1 VITERI
7 WNHPPVTSRTS
18 ISLWS
23 AAGLAVTAV
32 ALAGCGGSSNT
43 DRPAAAV
50 SSAPRA
56 TAGSGAGASN
66 GAGASA
72 GAGSASPLPRATTQS
87 QCQGRPDSSGD
98 ILVRMTTNGQPAAT
112 QQLGGAWSWDTKTST
127 CQTAVDAVI
136 ATASASAGNCTQV
149 AYSASNL
156 GYKLNVS
163 PAPALKKVLASKGP
177 AC

>member
-7 WNHPPVTSRTS
+7 WNHPPVTSRSS

-23 AAGLAVTAV
+23 AAGLAVTAM
-32 ALAGCGGSSNT
+32 ALTGCGGSSNT

-56 TAGSGAGASN
+56 TAAGPGASSGASSGAGA
-66 GAGASA
+66 AST
-72 GAGSASPLPRATTQS
+72 SPRPQATTQS
-87 QCQGRPDSSGD
+87 QCQARPDSSGD

-112 QQLGGAWSWDTKTST
+112 QQLGGAWSWDTKART
-127 CQTAVDAVI
+127 CETAVDAVI
-136 ATASASAGNCTQV
+136 ATASASAGNCIQV
-149 AYSASNL
+149 AYSASNP
-156 GYKLNVS
+156 GYKLTVS

>member
-1 VITERI
+1 MITERI

-50 SSAPRA
+50 SSA
-56 TAGSGAGASN
+56 T
-66 GAGASA
+66 
-72 GAGSASPLPRATTQS
+72 RATTQR
-87 QCQGRPDSSGD
+87 QCQDRPDSSGD

-127 CQTAVDAVI
+127 CETAVDAVI
-136 ATASASAGNCTQV
+136 ATAPANAGNCTQV
-149 AYSASNL
+149 AYAASNP
-156 GYKLNVS
+156 GYKLTVS
-163 PAPALKKVLASKGP
+163 PAPALKKVLTSKGP

>member
-1 VITERI
+1 MITERI

-32 ALAGCGGSSNT
+32 ALAGCGGSSHT

-50 SSAPRA
+50 SSATRA
-56 TAGSGAGASN
+56 TAAGS

-72 GAGSASPLPRATTQS
+72 GAGAASASPLPRATTQS
-87 QCQGRPDSSGD
+87 QCQARPDSSGD

-112 QQLGGAWSWDTKTST
+112 QQMGGAWSWDTKTRT
-127 CQTAVDAVI
+127 CDTAVDAVI
-136 ATASASAGNCTQV
+136 ATASAGAGNCTQV
-149 AYSASNL
+149 AYSASNP
-156 GYKLNVS
+156 GYKLNVT

>member
-50 SSAPRA
+50 SSATRA
-56 TAGSGAGASN
+56 TVAGAGA
-66 GAGASA
+66 AT
-72 GAGSASPLPRATTQS
+72 ASPLPRATTQS
-87 QCQGRPDSSGD
+87 QCQARPDSSGD

-112 QQLGGAWSWDTKTST
+112 QQMGGAWSWNTKTST
-127 CQTAVDAVI
+127 CETAVDAVI
-136 ATASASAGNCTQV
+136 ATAAAGAGNCTQV
-149 AYSASNL
+149 AYSASNP
-156 GYKLNVS
+156 GYKLTVS

>member
-1 VITERI
+1 M
-7 WNHPPVTSRTS
+7 TSRTS

-32 ALAGCGGSSNT
+32 ALAGCAGSSNT

-56 TAGSGAGASN
+56 TAGSGT
-66 GAGASA
+66 GAGA
-72 GAGSASPLPRATTQS
+72 GAGSASPLPRATTQG

-98 ILVRMTTNGQPAAT
+98 ILVRITTNGQPAAT

-136 ATASASAGNCTQV
+136 AAASASAGNCTQV

>member
-1 VITERI
+1 MITERI

-50 SSAPRA
+50 SSATPA
-56 TAGSGAGASN
+56 AAGTGAA
-66 GAGASA
+66 
-72 GAGSASPLPRATTQS
+72 SASPLPRATTQS

-127 CQTAVDAVI
+127 CETAVDAVI

-149 AYSASNL
+149 AYAASNQ
-156 GYKLNVS
+156 GYKLTVS

>member
-50 SSAPRA
+50 SSATRA
-56 TAGSGAGASN
+56 TVAGAGA
-66 GAGASA
+66 AT
-72 GAGSASPLPRATTQS
+72 ASPLPRATTQS
-87 QCQGRPDSSGD
+87 QCQARPDSSGD

-112 QQLGGAWSWDTKTST
+112 QQMGGAWSWNTKTST
-127 CQTAVDAVI
+127 CETAVDAVI
-136 ATASASAGNCTQV
+136 ATASAGAGNCTQV
-149 AYSASNL
+149 AYSASNP
-156 GYKLNVS
+156 GYKLTVS

>member
-1 VITERI
+1 MITERI

-50 SSAPRA
+50 SSA
-56 TAGSGAGASN
+56 T
-66 GAGASA
+66 
-72 GAGSASPLPRATTQS
+72 RATTQS

-112 QQLGGAWSWDTKTST
+112 QQLGGAWSWDTKTNT
-127 CQTAVDAVI
+127 CETAVDAVI
-136 ATASASAGNCTQV
+136 ATAPANAGNCTQV
-149 AYSASNL
+149 AYAASNP
-156 GYKLNVS
+156 GYKLTVS

>member
-23 AAGLAVTAV
+23 AAGLAVTAL

-50 SSAPRA
+50 SSATRA
-56 TAGSGAGASN
+56 A

-72 GAGSASPLPRATTQS
+72 GAGAASASPLPRATTQS

-127 CQTAVDAVI
+127 CETAVDAVI

-149 AYSASNL
+149 AYSASNP
-156 GYKLNVS
+156 GYKLTVS

>member
-1 VITERI
+1 MITERI

-43 DRPAAAV
+43 DRTAAAV
-50 SSAPRA
+50 SSA
-56 TAGSGAGASN
+56 T
-66 GAGASA
+66 
-72 GAGSASPLPRATTQS
+72 RATTQR
-87 QCQGRPDSSGD
+87 QCQDRPDSSGD

-112 QQLGGAWSWDTKTST
+112 QQMGGAWSWNTKTST
-127 CQTAVDAVI
+127 CETAVDAVI
-136 ATASASAGNCTQV
+136 ATAPANAGNCTQV
-149 AYSASNL
+149 AYAASNP
-156 GYKLNVS
+156 GYKLTVS

>member
-7 WNHPPVTSRTS
+7 WNHPPVTSRAS

-56 TAGSGAGASN
+56 TAAGSGAGAAT
-66 GAGASA
+66 GAAA

-98 ILVRMTTNGQPAAT
+98 ILVRITTNGQPAAT
-112 QQLGGAWSWDTKTST
+112 QQMGGAWSWNTKTST

-149 AYSASNL
+149 AYSASNP
-156 GYKLNVS
+156 GYKLTVT

>member
-32 ALAGCGGSSNT
+32 ALAGCGGSSHT
-43 DRPAAAV
+43 DRPAAEV
-50 SSAPRA
+50 SSATRA
-56 TAGSGAGASN
+56 TAAGS

-72 GAGSASPLPRATTQS
+72 GAGAASASPLPRATTQS
-87 QCQGRPDSSGD
+87 QCQARPDSSGD

-112 QQLGGAWSWDTKTST
+112 QQMGGAWSWNAKTST
-127 CQTAVDAVI
+127 CETAVDAVI
-136 ATASASAGNCTQV
+136 ATASASTGNCTQV
-149 AYSASNL
+149 AYSASNP
-156 GYKLNVS
+156 GYKLTVS

>member
-1 VITERI
+1 MITERI

-50 SSAPRA
+50 S
-56 TAGSGAGASN
+56 
-66 GAGASA
+66 
-72 GAGSASPLPRATTQS
+72 SASPLPRATTQS

-127 CQTAVDAVI
+127 CETPVDAVI
-136 ATASASAGNCTQV
+136 ATASANAGNCTQV
-149 AYSASNL
+149 AYAASNP
-156 GYKLNVS
+156 GYKLTVS

>member
-50 SSAPRA
+50 SSATRA
-56 TAGSGAGASN
+56 TAAGAATGAGAST
-66 GAGASA
+66 GAGAA
-72 GAGSASPLPRATTQS
+72 SASPLPRATTQS

-127 CQTAVDAVI
+127 CETPVDAVI
-136 ATASASAGNCTQV
+136 ATASAGAGNCTQV
-149 AYSASNL
+149 AYAASNP
-156 GYKLNVS
+156 GYKLTVS
-163 PAPALKKVLASKGP
+163 PAPALKNVLASKGP

>member
-1 VITERI
+1 MITERI

-23 AAGLAVTAV
+23 GAGLAMAAVT
-32 ALAGCGGSSNT
+32 LAGCGGSSST

-50 SSAPRA
+50 SSAAVSSAAVSSA
-56 TAGSGAGASN
+56 T
-66 GAGASA
+66 
-72 GAGSASPLPRATTQS
+72 ASPLARATTQS
-87 QCQGRPDSSGD
+87 QCQARPDSSGD

-112 QQLGGAWSWDTKTST
+112 QQMGGAWSWNTKTST
-127 CQTAVDAVI
+127 CETAVDAVI

-149 AYSASNL
+149 AYSASNP
-156 GYKLNVS
+156 GYKLTVS

>member
-1 VITERI
+1 MITERI

-23 AAGLAVTAV
+23 ATGLAVTAL
-32 ALAGCGGSSNT
+32 ALAGCGGASNT

-50 SSAPRA
+50 SSA
-56 TAGSGAGASN
+56 T
-66 GAGASA
+66 
-72 GAGSASPLPRATTQS
+72 ASPLARATTQS

-98 ILVRMTTNGQPAAT
+98 ILVRMTTNGQPATT

-127 CQTAVDAVI
+127 CETPVDAVI
-136 ATASASAGNCTQV
+136 ATAPANAGNCTQV
-149 AYSASNL
+149 AYAASNP
-156 GYKLNVS
+156 GYKLTVS

>member
-50 SSAPRA
+50 SSA
-56 TAGSGAGASN
+56 T
-66 GAGASA
+66 
-72 GAGSASPLPRATTQS
+72 ASPLARATTQS
-87 QCQGRPDSSGD
+87 QCQARPDSSGD

-112 QQLGGAWSWDTKTST
+112 QQLGGAWSWNTKTSS
-127 CQTAVDAVI
+127 CETAVDAVI

-149 AYSASNL
+149 AYSASNP

>member
-50 SSAPRA
+50 SSA
-56 TAGSGAGASN
+56 T
-66 GAGASA
+66 
-72 GAGSASPLPRATTQS
+72 RATTQR
-87 QCQGRPDSSGD
+87 QCQDRPDSSGD

-112 QQLGGAWSWDTKTST
+112 QQLGGAWSWDTKTNT
-127 CQTAVDAVI
+127 CETAVDAVI
-136 ATASASAGNCTQV
+136 ATAPANAGNCTQV
-149 AYSASNL
+149 AYAASNP
-156 GYKLNVS
+156 GYKLTVS

>member
-7 WNHPPVTSRTS
+7 WNHPPVTARTS

-32 ALAGCGGSSNT
+32 ALAGCGSSSTT

-50 SSAPRA
+50 SSA
-56 TAGSGAGASN
+56 T
-66 GAGASA
+66 
-72 GAGSASPLPRATTQS
+72 ASPLARASTQS
-87 QCQGRPDSSGD
+87 QCG
-98 ILVRMTTNGQPAAT
+98 
-112 QQLGGAWSWDTKTST
+112 
-127 CQTAVDAVI
+127 TAIDAVI

-149 AYSASNL
+149 AYSASNP
-156 GYKLNVS
+156 GYKLTVS